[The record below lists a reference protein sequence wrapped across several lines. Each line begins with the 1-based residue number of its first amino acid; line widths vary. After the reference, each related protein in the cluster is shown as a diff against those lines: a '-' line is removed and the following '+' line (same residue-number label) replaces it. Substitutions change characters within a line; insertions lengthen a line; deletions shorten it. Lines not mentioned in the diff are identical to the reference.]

1 MPRILRIINRLNL
14 GGPTYNA
21 ALLTRYL
28 APEYETLLVAGEKQ
42 ESEESSDFI
51 VRNLGVEYRLLPE
64 MRRELSITGDR
75 RAYRRLR
82 EIIREFR
89 PDIVHTHAAKP
100 GTVGRLAALHEHVP
114 VIVHTFHGHVFHS
127 YFGKLKTRLFLEI
140 ERYLARR
147 STAIVAISDRQK
159 EELARTYKLCAPEKI
174 RVIPLGFDLSRFQ
187 EGREEKRRL
196 FRKHYGVK
204 GDEIAIGIIGRLV
217 PVKNHRLF
225 LSLARHLVDR
235 GGPPL
240 RFLVIGDGEERESLL
255 AFSRSL
261 GLDTSYFPAENR
273 PAQVVFTS
281 WIKDADVAVA
291 GLDVVALTS
300 FNEGTP
306 VSLVEAQAGEKPVVS
321 TLAGGVENVVEDGQ
335 TGYLCPNGDAACL
348 AERIGQLA
356 ADPDLR
362 MEMGQR
368 GWVHV
373 RDRYHFT
380 RLISDTREL
389 YRELLLNSAKNG
401 AK

>member
-28 APEYETLLVAGEKQ
+28 APEFETLLIAGEKQ
-42 ESEESSDFI
+42 ETEESSDFI
-51 VRNLGVEYRLLPE
+51 VRNLGIDYRLLPE
-64 MRRELSITGDR
+64 MKRELSFGDDR

-100 GTVGRLAALHEHVP
+100 GTVGRLAALHEKVP

-127 YFGKLKTRLFLEI
+127 YFGRLKTRFFLEI
-140 ERYLARR
+140 ERYLAKR
-147 STAIVAISDRQK
+147 STAIIAISNKQK
-159 EELARTYKLCAPEKI
+159 EELAQTYRLCPPEKI

-187 EGREEKRRL
+187 EGQDEKRKQ
-196 FRKHYGVK
+196 FRSRYGVK
-204 GDEIAIGIIGRLV
+204 ENEVAIGVIGRLV

-225 LSLARHLVDR
+225 LATAHELVTQ

-240 RFLVIGDGEERESLL
+240 RFFVIGDGEERDGLL
-255 AFSRSL
+255 QFSASL
-261 GLDTSYFPAENR
+261 GLDTAYFPKEAR
-273 PAQVVFTS
+273 PAQVIFTS
-281 WIKDADVAVA
+281 WMKEADVAVA

-306 VSLVEAQAGEKPVVS
+306 VSLVEAQAGERPVVS
-321 TLAGGVENVVEDGQ
+321 TLAGGVENVVEEGQ
-335 TGYLCPNGDAACL
+335 TGFLCPNGDAVCL
-348 AERIGQLA
+348 GERLARLA
-356 ADPDLR
+356 ADPALR
-362 MEMGQR
+362 REMGHR
-368 GWVHV
+368 GWGHV
-373 RDRYHFT
+373 RDRYHYT
-380 RLISDTREL
+380 RLISDTRDL
-389 YRELLLNSAKNG
+389 YNDLLLNSAKNR